1 VYLAKSLW
9 IKSGRIQVL
18 RVNIVVYPEYGE
30 YPEAAASELRLALG
44 EVPANIETQ
53 IKDGWTE
60 VGSDS
65 SDL

>member
-1 VYLAKSLW
+1 M
-9 IKSGRIQVL
+9 
-18 RVNIVVYPEYGE
+18 NIVVYPEYGE